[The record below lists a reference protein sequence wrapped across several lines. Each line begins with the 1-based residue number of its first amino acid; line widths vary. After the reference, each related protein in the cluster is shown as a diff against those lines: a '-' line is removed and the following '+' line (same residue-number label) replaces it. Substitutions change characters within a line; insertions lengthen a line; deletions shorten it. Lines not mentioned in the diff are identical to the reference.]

1 MPSTLPRV
9 KIAAC
14 QMEPRI
20 FDKGHNLRRA
30 QQMIT
35 EAASADARL
44 IILPEAA
51 LTGYCFNSLDEAKPL
66 AEPIPG
72 PSTQA
77 LAALCEELNVFVIVG
92 LIEHDGE
99 DYYNAAVFSGPHGL
113 IGRYRKVHLPY
124 LGLDRFVTPGN
135 EPFRVYDTPIGRIGI
150 NICYD
155 ANFPEGARV
164 LALDGAD
171 IIALPTNWPQG
182 REKIPTLVVPVRAF
196 ENRVYFV
203 AVDRVGEERGFRFLG
218 RSTIAAPTGDVLAQA
233 GPVDEEIIYAE
244 ANLELARRKHVI
256 IKPGEFEID
265 PIADRRPELYGG
277 LVGHQSGAVT

>member
-1 MPSTLPRV
+1 MRV
-9 KIAAC
+9 KIAAA

-20 FDKGHNLRRA
+20 FDKAHNLRRA

-44 IILPEAA
+44 VILPEAA
-51 LTGYCFNSLDEAKPL
+51 LTGYCFSSPEEFKPL

-72 PSTQA
+72 PATQA

-92 LIEHDGE
+92 LIERDG
-99 DYYNAAVFSGPHGL
+99 DVYYNAAAFLGPDGL

-155 ANFPEGARV
+155 ANFPEGARI
-164 LALDGAD
+164 LALLGAD

-182 REKIPTLVVPVRAF
+182 REKIPALVVPTRAF
-196 ENRVYFV
+196 ENRVYFA

-218 RSTIAAPTGDVLAQA
+218 KSTIAAPTGDVVVQA
-233 GPVDEEIIYAE
+233 GPDDEEIIYAE
-244 ANLELARRKHVI
+244 ADLELARRKHVV

-265 PIADRRPELYGG
+265 PIGDRRPELYGE
-277 LVGHQSGAVT
+277 LVSRQETA